1 MRPDGGPRRRDPV
14 RNLVPARPARLSVP
28 YGAGGPRLRE
38 EPVAPADRGRRAG
51 APHLPAVD
59 GLRALAVL
67 GVIAYHFGLP
77 LRGGFLGVDL
87 FFVISGYVITRLLL
101 AERARTGTTR
111 LAVFWARRA
120 RRLFPAVLTVLV
132 VVQAWMHLG
141 AGGPM
146 RHTVNAQTL
155 AALVYGSNWY
165 SIFAEVGYWGVPVDR
180 APLNHLWSLAVEEQY
195 YLVWPLLFVALAG
208 VLGSRRVLAG
218 AALLCA
224 GCAYTAMHLFF
235 VPGAPDRAYLGTDC
249 RAGGLALGAL
259 LAVLTT
265 SAAAVDRRLPARVT
279 TPAGVLAAACL
290 AWLWFTADLGGRS
303 LYTWQL
309 PVAGVAAATLIG
321 SLVLTG
327 DGLPA
332 RIAGSRPF
340 VAIGKVSYSLYLW
353 HWPIWV
359 FLAARFPQWPAVDRV
374 IAAAIAT
381 AVLATASYHW
391 VENPLRHSRKPMKV
405 MAPAFLAVAAVVACA
420 AVLLQPPAPVEQR
433 DDVQV
438 SGP

>member
-1 MRPDGGPRRRDPV
+1 MSR
-14 RNLVPARPARLSVP
+14 
-28 YGAGGPRLRE
+28 
-38 EPVAPADRGRRAG
+38 
-51 APHLPAVD
+51 LPAVD
-59 GLRALAVL
+59 GLRAFAVL

-77 LRGGFLGVDL
+77 LHGGFLGVDL

-101 AERARTGTTR
+101 AERAHTGATR

-132 VVQAWMHLG
+132 AVQAWMHLG
-141 AGGPM
+141 AGASM
-146 RHTVNAQTL
+146 RHTVNSQTL

-165 SIFAEVGYWGVPVDR
+165 SIFAEVGYWGMPVDR

-195 YLVWPLLFVALAG
+195 YLVWPLIFVMLMG
-208 VLGSRRVLAG
+208 MVGSRRILAC

-224 GCAYTAMHLFF
+224 ACAFTAVLLLF

-265 SAAAVDRRLPARVT
+265 SPAVTDRRLPARVT
-279 TPAGVLAAACL
+279 TPAAVLAGACL
-290 AWLWFTADLGGRS
+290 AWLWYTADLNDRR
-303 LYTWQL
+303 LYGWQL
-309 PVAGVAAATLIG
+309 ALAGIAAATLIG
-321 SLVLTG
+321 SLVLTT

-332 RIAGSRPF
+332 RIVGSRPL

-359 FLAARFPQWPAVDRV
+359 FVAATFTRWPAAGRLTV
-374 IAAAIAT
+374 AAIAT
-381 AVLATASYHW
+381 AVIATASYHL
-391 VENPLRHSRKPMKV
+391 VENPLRHTRRPMRV
-405 MAPAFLAVAAVVACA
+405 LVPGFLAVAIVVACA
-420 AVLLQPPAPVEQR
+420 AVLFQPPTPVEQR
-433 DDVQV
+433 DDVRI